1 MQQMQ
6 QQQMQQQQQR
16 ESFNKSSMTFMDK
29 LKTLKNNNTLQEIFL
44 ISILFIILSS
54 SFYRDNLTKIPF
66 VSSEN
71 NCLNTSGLLL
81 SAILFG
87 VIFVLIKTFFL

>member
-1 MQQMQ
+1 MQQPQMQ
-6 QQQMQQQQQR
+6 QQR
-16 ESFNKSSMTFMDK
+16 EGFNKSSMTFMDK

-66 VSSEN
+66 ITSEN
-71 NCLNTSGLLL
+71 NCLNTAGLLV
-81 SAILFG
+81 SAVLFG
-87 VIFVLIKTFFL
+87 VIFILIKTFFL